1 MHVLGQHLK
10 KNRQK
15 INRCAPATTHTWN
28 AGSGLLKS
36 RGETKQNKRSAVKK
50 KSKMRFVN
58 TQTYLHRT
66 WKCHSELKNC
76 FFVTALSQFGA
87 EGRCGYIPTPRVSV
101 TPKLSGGDWGVWG
114 AVSLL
119 VPACNLLNRLM
130 MMMLPSRHTYDLCI
144 IICSFSIWGIYHM
157 LMWLIFDFATW
168 RYFDEEQLKEHMT
181 GEAAREAEAKRVE
194 AERRD
199 LESWKRFQQRKA
211 EIAKSRARFVPTYL
225 PQEDFFAFLLSLSF

>member
-50 KSKMRFVN
+50 KSKMRFVD

-119 VPACNLLNRLM
+119 VPACIPQIGRSSKKSKKIAL
-130 MMMLPSRHTYDLCI
+130 
-144 IICSFSIWGIYHM
+144 
-157 LMWLIFDFATW
+157 FDSSL
-168 RYFDEEQLKEHMT
+168 QN
-181 GEAAREAEAKRVE
+181 
-194 AERRD
+194 
-199 LESWKRFQQRKA
+199 
-211 EIAKSRARFVPTYL
+211 VPPGL
-225 PQEDFFAFLLSLSF
+225 WIPPG